1 MENRQRQILK
11 ILYDA
16 GGYVTTET
24 ITRMVGCSP
33 RTVRADIQALKKR
46 IAEAGLSGLK
56 SKSNKGYW
64 LCLSQTDWEQLTQ
77 ELDAGYRQEVYSLG
91 AKGQYPVLELLLKNG
106 TVQMSWLEFEL
117 YSSYKNVAKC
127 VDQAES
133 WLEKRNVRLE
143 RRRGQG
149 ITVCAPVHW
158 TRLTTWS
165 LFCELEDQTQG
176 EGGTM
181 DSIRRFLGGIDL
193 TGVQKTINQAEI
205 RHHFHFSYS
214 SYRRLVFLL
223 VLAMLG
229 YRKKEDYRFP
239 FGEIP
244 QGTFEAMI
252 GAECLEGLQE
262 FYRIPLSGSEM
273 PFFWYAVASSEILE
287 FTDAGQEE
295 EYLFQHEDTVCLVD
309 AVIRLVEGVLQI
321 DLSGDAI
328 LSGGLRNYLIAL
340 NYNLRYGLRE
350 RSAGEE
356 SGTSPTDV
364 YVACWSA
371 SPILETAM
379 GTSLTEREIAVIASH
394 FASALER
401 KNICACVGVMCS
413 LGVGTSRLLCE
424 QLKRNFSRLQIVDVL
439 TPRDLEKLH
448 GAGPFDFLIST
459 VPIEKSQYSGDVIHI
474 GNYLR
479 RQDILNIQNELV
491 YVCEKKLHSAG
502 QKPAASDYP
511 LFDPELVFRLDGVF
525 GKKEL
530 VHKLCSALLQKGCV
544 SEKFEES
551 VLHREENSSTLLSG
565 LVAIPHGLPEYVLAP
580 RIAVAFLN
588 SPILWDGEAK
598 TDMIFLLALNFDN
611 RFGAKQKIMGFYSA
625 LISLLENP
633 GEFRTFREISSSQEV
648 VRYLEQLILL
658 RLQES

>member
-16 GGYVTTET
+16 EGYVTTET

-133 WLEKRNVRLE
+133 WLEKQNVRLE

-158 TRLTTWS
+158 TRLAMWS

-193 TGVQKTINQAEI
+193 IGVQKTINQAEI

-239 FGEIP
+239 FEEIP

-262 FYRIPLSGSEM
+262 FYGIPLSGSEM

-295 EYLFQHEDTVCLVD
+295 EYLFQHEDTVRLVD
-309 AVIRLVEGVLQI
+309 AVIWLVEGVLQI

-356 SGTSPTDV
+356 SCTSPTDV

-439 TPRDLEKLH
+439 TPRDLESYTAP
-448 GAGPFDFLIST
+448 GRLI
-459 VPIEKSQYSGDVIHI
+459 
-474 GNYLR
+474 
-479 RQDILNIQNELV
+479 
-491 YVCEKKLHSAG
+491 
-502 QKPAASDYP
+502 
-511 LFDPELVFRLDGVF
+511 F
-525 GKKEL
+525 
-530 VHKLCSALLQKGCV
+530 
-544 SEKFEES
+544 
-551 VLHREENSSTLLSG
+551 
-565 LVAIPHGLPEYVLAP
+565 
-580 RIAVAFLN
+580 
-588 SPILWDGEAK
+588 
-598 TDMIFLLALNFDN
+598 
-611 RFGAKQKIMGFYSA
+611 
-625 LISLLENP
+625 
-633 GEFRTFREISSSQEV
+633 
-648 VRYLEQLILL
+648 
-658 RLQES
+658 